1 MKYMNLHIFIK
12 SSVTRNSSLSL
23 LILITAVPANAK
35 SELKFQDLKFKFP
48 SKLKTCVKLV
58 SFISVEK
65 VEP

>member
-1 MKYMNLHIFIK
+1 MKCMNLRIFIK

-48 SKLKTCVKLV
+48 SKLKTCVKSV